1 MRTSRRF
8 SITITATVRDR
19 RCRATRNSAVTTH
32 QTYLT
37 FQKNIADDM
46 LAELDRENTYTDTA
60 RELSYLFFG
69 ITIRIVL
76 LLGVSGWV
84 YLL

>member
-1 MRTSRRF
+1 
-8 SITITATVRDR
+8 
-19 RCRATRNSAVTTH
+19 
-32 QTYLT
+32 
-37 FQKNIADDM
+37 M